1 MELTA
6 RGRVDCYPDMAL
18 IDFLLIRFNEP
29 QAVEVNLRYNDL
41 TLAAIAVI
49 YKNQGKQGVD
59 VGLRHKSDAEKDA
72 AVKLETLKEIET
84 VVLLPPGQ
92 YSMAEMI
99 DPETGEKF
107 LGLDAKSTFARVPS
121 ESG

>member
-1 MELTA
+1 
-6 RGRVDCYPDMAL
+6 MAL

-107 LGLDAKSTFARVPS
+107 LGLDAKSTFARGPS